1 VDIVGFGVAAELA
14 KKEMPDRNEHTRLL
28 RDRFEAEAVKR
39 LEDIVSNGD
48 RNRRLPHVSNISFRF
63 IEGEGLLIHLDLQG
77 IAVSTGSACSS
88 GTLEPSP
95 VIRALGRNEEL
106 ARGAIRFSFG
116 KDNTDADLDYLL
128 EVLPHAVQSLR
139 ALSPLTTVSNPA
151 SHSQPVSTG

>member
-1 VDIVGFGVAAELA
+1 
-14 KKEMPDRNEHTRLL
+14 
-28 RDRFEAEAVKR
+28 
-39 LEDIVSNGD
+39 
-48 RNRRLPHVSNISFRF
+48 
-63 IEGEGLLIHLDLQG
+63 
-77 IAVSTGSACSS
+77 
-88 GTLEPSP
+88 

-151 SHSQPVSTG
+151 SHSHPVSTG